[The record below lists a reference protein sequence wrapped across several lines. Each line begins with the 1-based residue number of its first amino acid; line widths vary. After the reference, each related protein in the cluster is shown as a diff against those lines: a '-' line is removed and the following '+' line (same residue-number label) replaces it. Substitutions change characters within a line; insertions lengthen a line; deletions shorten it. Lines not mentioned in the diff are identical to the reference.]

1 MARELYSLYAAGVTR
16 HGHHGGFP
24 MAIEFQSD
32 EERLVAEQAVLLHR
46 AAMEAMRT
54 AAHGHGLEVVEGT
67 VMLRGRA
74 FLRDLIERS
83 LSAHPEARSVSA
95 EAQKKGSAPERA
107 PAEAGSPSSTTLPRP

>member
-1 MARELYSLYAAGVTR
+1 MA
-16 HGHHGGFP
+16 
-24 MAIEFQSD
+24 MEFRTD

-54 AAHGHGLEVVEGT
+54 AAHGRGLEVVEGT

-83 LSAHPEARSVSA
+83 LSAHPEA
-95 EAQKKGSAPERA
+95 QKKGSARA
-107 PAEAGSPSSTTLPRP
+107 PAPADASKPSSTIPPKR